1 MLKVEWDDEKAEDN
15 ERKHDISFAEAATVF
30 NSPYLEMKDDSS
42 NEERFKAIGFS
53 LKLNVLLV
61 VYCYRDED
69 SIRVISARKAT
80 KKERKE
86 YEKAKS

>member
-1 MLKVEWDDEKAEDN
+1 MLKVEWDDEKAENN
-15 ERKHDISFAEAATVF
+15 ERKHGVSFVEAATIF
-30 NSPYLEMKDDSS
+30 NSLYLEMKDDSYD
-42 NEERFKAIGFS
+42 EERFKAIGFS

-61 VYCYRDED
+61 VYCYRDGD

-86 YEKAKS
+86 YEKAKI